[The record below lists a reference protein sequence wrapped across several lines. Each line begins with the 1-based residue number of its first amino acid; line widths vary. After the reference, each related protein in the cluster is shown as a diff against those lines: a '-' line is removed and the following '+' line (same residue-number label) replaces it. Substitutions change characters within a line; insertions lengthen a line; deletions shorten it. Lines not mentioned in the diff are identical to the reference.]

1 MSIKSKLN
9 PSRQAAT
16 SYWQDVINDF
26 EKSGL
31 PISKYCSTHKIST
44 SSFYGWRKIL
54 NAEKPNEKN
63 SIPSFIPI
71 DINGSGKK
79 PEISKQSSLEIHLTS
94 GTKLIVPQ
102 GFSIELLGQLLKVV
116 G

>member
-9 PSRQAAT
+9 PSRQSTT

-31 PISKYCSTHKIST
+31 PISKYCRIHKIST

-54 NAEKPNEKN
+54 SGSKQNEPV
-63 SIPSFIPI
+63 IPSFIPI
-71 DINGSGKK
+71 DINGGRNA
-79 PEISKQSSLEIHLTS
+79 EISKQSSLEIHLTS
-94 GTKLIVPQ
+94 GIKLIVPQ